1 MMKYVGWIGFF
12 LVIVGLAVGGFF
24 LVSSFSGDTFEFK
37 EVEILDYDDFTIQ
50 DLVEQ
55 DVVCNDKG
63 CKFKD
68 KDVIYTIS
76 EVKDLGKQDVTL
88 KIEYEGEKFEK
99 TFHVDVVDKKEP
111 EIVLNES
118 AIILD
123 LNEKI
128 DTASYIAEVK
138 DNYDTLN
145 VDDIEIENN
154 VDLKNPGDYEVV
166 YIIRDSS
173 GNVGKSV
180 LKVKVKG
187 EREVVS
193 SNDDKK
199 EEIED
204 KKEVTWNYEI
214 SGLYDES
221 GLLNQDRTKN
231 STQKNIEVGWD
242 ATFKISS
249 EFQGSGN
256 YAIKT
261 TVSRN
266 KITGKEVNFS
276 NTDLPRVS
284 EKHLRGENSYQF
296 EYTFQE
302 EGTYYI
308 LIMVRDVTNNITM
321 EKEVILHLTSPSEV
335 QDMKISTIDEGEY
348 LTFEVE
354 YIGGGDQ
361 NYYFVVVI
369 ADSDDP
375 NFEDALQE
383 SGDEIRLYYK
393 KGYYYDILG
402 SLVTE
407 DGDIVLAKTITV
419 QK

>member
-231 STQKNIEVGWD
+231 SIQKNIEVGWD

-308 LIMVRDVTNNITM
+308 LIMARDVTNNITM

-348 LTFEVE
+348 LMFEVE

>member
-12 LVIVGLAVGGFF
+12 LVIVGLAVSGFF

-231 STQKNIEVGWD
+231 SIQKNIEVGWD

>member
-154 VDLKNPGDYEVV
+154 VDLKKAGDYEVV
-166 YIIRDSS
+166 YTIQDSS

-231 STQKNIEVGWD
+231 SIQKNIEVGWD

>member
-231 STQKNIEVGWD
+231 SIQKNIEVGWD

-284 EKHLRGENSYQF
+284 EKHLRGENSHQF

-348 LTFEVE
+348 LMFEVE

>member
-88 KIEYEGEKFEK
+88 KIEYEGEVFEK
-99 TFHVDVVDKKEP
+99 TFSVDIVDKKEP

-118 AIILD
+118 AIIVD

-221 GLLNQDRTKN
+221 GLLNQDKTKN
-231 STQKNIEVGWD
+231 SIQKNIEVGWD

>member
-221 GLLNQDRTKN
+221 GLLNQDKTKN
-231 STQKNIEVGWD
+231 SIQKNIEVGWD

>member
-24 LVSSFSGDTFEFK
+24 SVSSFSGDTFEFK

-118 AIILD
+118 AIIVD

-231 STQKNIEVGWD
+231 SIQKNIEVGWD

>member
-231 STQKNIEVGWD
+231 SIQKNIEVGWD

>member
-231 STQKNIEVGWD
+231 SIQKNIEVGWD

-348 LTFEVE
+348 LMFEVE

>member
-88 KIEYEGEKFEK
+88 KIEYDGEKFEK

-111 EIVLNES
+111 EIVLNE
-118 AIILD
+118 
-123 LNEKI
+123 KI

-138 DNYDTLN
+138 DNYDTLS

-154 VDLKNPGDYEVV
+154 VDLKKAGDYEVV
-166 YIIRDSS
+166 YTIRDSS

-308 LIMVRDVTNNITM
+308 LITVRDVTNNITM
-321 EKEVILHLTSPSEV
+321 EKEVILHLTSPSDV

>member
-24 LVSSFSGDTFEFK
+24 SVSSFSGDTFEFK

-118 AIILD
+118 AIIVD

-128 DTASYIAEVK
+128 DTASYIAEVT
-138 DNYDTLN
+138 DNYDTLS

-231 STQKNIEVGWD
+231 SIQKNIEVGWD